1 MDGNKLSLNLSKTI
15 AMIFGNYKVNDRI
28 QTEIENL
35 KNEIV
40 KETFD
45 I

>member
-1 MDGNKLSLNLSKTI
+1 
-15 AMIFGNYKVNDRI
+15 MIFGNYKVNDRI

-45 I
+45 MWQ

>member
-28 QTEIENL
+28 QTQIENS
-35 KNEIV
+35 KIEIV
-40 KETFD
+40 KEMFD